1 MLKSEMQQVFQE
13 TFPGVKGEGKELQ
26 LAREQVARMGEQ
38 GVKIG
43 SRSGGTPLEIIREVA
58 QRLPQGTKIVELDV
72 DGERVSLR
80 GIAPSFAVVDEV
92 QSAFATSEL
101 FQEVKVGNVE
111 MARRGGEGVVF
122 QMVLARGAL

>member
-1 MLKSEMQQVFQE
+1 MLKKEMQKVFKE
-13 TFPGVKGEGKELQ
+13 TFPGIRGEGKELQ
-26 LAREQVARMGEQ
+26 LAREQVTQMGER

-43 SRSGGTPLEIIREVA
+43 SRSGGTPLEILREVA
-58 QRLPQGTKIVELDV
+58 NRLPEGTKIVDLDV
-72 DGERVSLR
+72 DVERVSLR

-92 QSAFATSEL
+92 QSVFSTSEL

-122 QMVLARGAL
+122 HMVLARGSL